1 MRVIWKS
8 DFSLP
13 NQHKSAFHNSYLLY
27 YTLKNYVN
35 PNFDF
40 RDGLARTIVYCLKKR
55 KKMTVERK
63 KENESRKKGKEIHLP
78 KNGSFS

>member
-55 KKMTVERK
+55 KK
-63 KENESRKKGKEIHLP
+63 ENESRKKGKEIHLP